1 MDLLI
6 LILQGVIVA
15 ATPLVFAAIGEL
27 VVERAGVLNLG
38 IEGMMIV
45 GAIAG
50 FSATLDNDSF
60 LFGIFAAAFA
70 GAVAAFLFGFLTQV
84 LMANQVATGL
94 ALTIFG
100 LGLSALWGQAYSGES
115 TAPLAKIYIPVLSD
129 IPVIGPLLFSHD
141 PLVYLSILLVAGVA
155 WFLTRTRAG
164 MILRAVGENHDA
176 AHAIGYNVAGV
187 RMLALIFGGACAGI
201 GGTYLS
207 LVQTPLWVEDMTAGR
222 GWIALAIVVFAA
234 WRPGRALLGA
244 YLFGGVTV
252 VQLHIQGFG
261 VDIDAQILSMLPYLI
276 TILVLVLISHDKARA
291 NFNAPACLTKPF
303 FASS

>member
-1 MDLLI
+1 MDLAI
-6 LILQGVIVA
+6 DIVIGMMLA
-15 ATPLVFAAIGEL
+15 ATPLLYAALGEL
-27 VVERAGVLNLG
+27 IVERSGVLNLG
-38 IEGMMIV
+38 VEGMMVV

-50 FSATLDNDSF
+50 FAVTADSGSHA
-60 LFGIFAAAFA
+60 LGLLSAAAA
-70 GAVAAFLFGFLTQV
+70 GMAMALIFGVMTQ
-84 LMANQVATGL
+84 LLLANQVATRL

-100 LGLSALWGQAYSGES
+100 LGLSALLGQSYTGYSVQ
-115 TAPLAKIYIPVLSD
+115 PLPKLDVPHLSNL
-129 IPVIGPLLFSHD
+129 PLIGPLLFSHEIMF
-141 PLVYLSILLVAGVA
+141 YLSIVLTGAVA
-155 WFLTRTRAG
+155 WFLTQTRAG

-176 AHAIGYNVAGV
+176 AHAIGYNVVGV
-187 RMLALIFGGACAGI
+187 RMLAIMFGGACAGI

-291 NFNAPACLTKPF
+291 NLNAPACLTKPF

>member
-6 LILQGVIVA
+6 LILQGIIVA

-50 FSATLDNDSF
+50 FSVTLDSGSYIA
-60 LFGIFAAAFA
+60 GIIAAAVA
-70 GAVAAFLFGFLTQV
+70 GAIAAFLFGFLTQV

-100 LGLSALWGQAYSGES
+100 LGLSALWGQAYSGKS
-115 TAPLAKIYIPVLSD
+115 TASLAKIHIPLLSD
-129 IPVIGPLLFSHD
+129 IPIIGPLLFSHD
-141 PLVYLSILLVAGVA
+141 PLVYLSIILVAGVA
-155 WFLTRTRAG
+155 WFLTKTRAG
-164 MILRAVGENHDA
+164 LILRAVGENHDA
-176 AHAIGYNVAGV
+176 AHAIGYNVVGV
-187 RMLALIFGGACAGI
+187 RMLAIMFGGACAGI

-261 VDIDAQILSMLPYLI
+261 VDIDAQILSMMPYLI

-291 NFNAPACLTKPF
+291 SLNAPACLTKPF